1 MAASHPD
8 RHIDPA
14 RRAAHVLAFALACA
28 FMTVAHAAPK
38 EAAAPAKKDTG
49 PPVVSGLPPGNAQ
62 QPINLEAASS
72 DFDYKNN
79 SLLFRRVRI
88 TQGSLEVTAQQA
100 SASGLEFANSEWRL
114 QGDVRIVV
122 PGGMLQSSEARVQ
135 FRNNEIV
142 SATIKGAP
150 ATFEQR
156 LKENDQLAR
165 GRAAAIDYDVK
176 QSIVRLTGDA
186 WLTDG
191 QNEINGNTLVYD
203 IGRERV
209 QANPNEKDPGGV
221 HITINPPARKTP
233 ATDKGNGP

>member
-1 MAASHPD
+1 
-8 RHIDPA
+8 
-14 RRAAHVLAFALACA
+14 VLAFALACA
-28 FMTVAHAAPK
+28 FTTVAQAAPK
-38 EAAAPAKKDTG
+38 EAAAAAKKDIR
-49 PPVVSGLPPGNAQ
+49 PPAVSGLPPGNAQ

-100 SASGLEFANSEWRL
+100 SASGLEFANAEWRL
-114 QGDVRIVV
+114 QGDVKIVV
-122 PGGMLQSSEARVQ
+122 PGGMLQSNEARVQ

-156 LKENDQLAR
+156 LKANDQLAR
-165 GRAAAIDYDVK
+165 GRAASIDYDVK

-203 IGRERV
+203 IARERV

-221 HITINPPARKTP
+221 HITINPPARKAP
-233 ATDKGNGP
+233 APDKSTGP